1 MMKNFTASLA
11 KLLSAIIIAAMTPV
25 TTLPAQETAG
35 KISLRIL
42 CYNIHYGQGNDGIYD
57 LERLAEVIKAVKP
70 DLVALQE
77 VDVMVRRSGKVHQ
90 ASKLGELCGLKTFY
104 GPTQHYEGGLY
115 GNAILTNL
123 PVSDVL
129 IHPLPYTEAT
139 PELTTYPRAAIAV
152 TFIAPDGKPLRF
164 ISTHFQHNVETDRVN
179 QAHAVN
185 ELFAAD
191 GDNLRSILAGD
202 MNAIPGSEPV
212 QVLETKWQNAIDE
225 AAAPTVP
232 SQNPTS
238 RIDYIFYRS
247 KAQFR
252 VEETKVIDEAMAS
265 DHRPVFA
272 VLTLVED

>member
-1 MMKNFTASLA
+1 MMKKSTASLA
-11 KLLSAIIIAAMTPV
+11 KRLSAVILAAMTLV

-35 KISLRIL
+35 KTSLRIL
-42 CYNIHYGQGNDGIYD
+42 CYNIHYGQGNDGVYD

-152 TFIAPDGKPLRF
+152 TVTAPDGKPLRF

-179 QAHAVN
+179 QSHAIN

-191 GDNLRSILAGD
+191 GDDLRTILAGD

-212 QVLETKWQNAIDE
+212 QVLETKWQNAMDE

-252 VEETKVIDEAMAS
+252 VDETKVIDEAMAS

-272 VLTLVED
+272 VLTLVAE